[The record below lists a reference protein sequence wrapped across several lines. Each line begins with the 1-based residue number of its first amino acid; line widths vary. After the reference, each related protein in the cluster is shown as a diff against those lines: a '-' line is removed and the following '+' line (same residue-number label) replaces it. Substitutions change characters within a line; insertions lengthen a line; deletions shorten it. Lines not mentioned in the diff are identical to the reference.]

1 MAPTLLGS
9 EQVTTAGAGLSPP
22 GVPWETVGNRPRGD
36 VCSTS
41 SRLALGQGCF
51 PGRQLVTCSRRPQG
65 QREATEGQV
74 SRNEGADGIGRG
86 LRSLSWAVTACCV
99 SPSVEAP
106 PGAGPWPLPRGPQL
120 SLAHLRPSRDACG
133 MKERSL
139 RDPLLGCRADA

>member
-1 MAPTLLGS
+1 MAPTLLGG
-9 EQVTTAGAGLSPP
+9 EQVTTAGAGLSPS

-36 VCSTS
+36 VWSTG
-41 SRLALGQGCF
+41 SRPALGQGCF
-51 PGRQLVTCSRRPQG
+51 PGRQPVTCSRRPQG

-120 SLAHLRPSRDACG
+120 CWRISGPPETPA
-133 MKERSL
+133 K
-139 RDPLLGCRADA
+139 